1 MKGEWAAFEAA
12 WKEGHAPK
20 KDVANEA
27 EAGQPAKAGLLT
39 ADQEE
44 DEKLETTVREAEE
57 VIHAAKKLAFDKDV
71 LTEAFRGYAD

>member
-20 KDVANEA
+20 KDVSKEA
-27 EAGQPAKAGLLT
+27 EAGQPAKAGLT

-44 DEKLETTVREAEE
+44 DEKREKTMRDAEE
-57 VIHAAKKLAFDKDV
+57 VTHAAKRIALDKDV
-71 LTEAFRGYAD
+71 ATEAFRCRSGT